1 MLFSRLFSVG
11 ILAVGVHTQATSD
24 TTSESTS
31 SSSSRS
37 TSRSNTDSSSSRTDI
52 TVITGSEQ
60 RTPTGS
66 YLSLST
72 TITVSTSSSAV
83 STEAVVSTSTGKT
96 TTLTTTLGSTT
107 IYAIGTE
114 TLTGNATESTS
125 TATQIILTGGG
136 GHSTTTSSINGTS
149 NSTATATSTSSSA
162 KATNTTPCN
171 NFVEFCDRSYG
182 NITEVS
188 AHNSP
193 FVRKGSVAANQEL
206 DVTTQLNDGIR
217 LLQAQ
222 IQWNGS
228 IPHFCHTSCDILDAG
243 PITDFLGKVYN
254 WVSEH
259 PFDVVTILLG
269 NGNYSQ
275 IDAYIPFLEETGLQN
290 YAYVPPKIP
299 MAIDD
304 WPTLASMILSGK
316 RVVIFMDYNANQT
329 AYPWVL
335 DEFTNMWETPFDPT
349 NRSFP
354 CIPERPPNLNDADAK
369 SHFYMTNHNLNYDI
383 NLLGISLL
391 VPYQNL
397 LNVTN
402 NVTGY
407 GSLGTNAE
415 QCVQDWGFPPKF
427 LNVDFYNVGQGSVFE
442 VAAKWNNVTYDRE
455 CCGAEAESG
464 TGRLVGAGWSMVWL
478 VLGVVGFLGMGL

>member
-24 TTSESTS
+24 TTSDTTS

-37 TSRSNTDSSSSRTDI
+37 TSRSSTDSTSSRTDVI
-52 TVITGSEQ
+52 VITGSEQ

-83 STEAVVSTSTGKT
+83 STEAVVSTSTGRST
-96 TTLTTTLGSTT
+96 TRTTTLGSTT

-114 TLTGNATESTS
+114 TLTGNVTESTS

-136 GHSTTTSSINGTS
+136 GHSTTTSAINGTS
-149 NSTATATSTSSSA
+149 NSTATSTSSSA
-162 KATNTTPCN
+162 RATNTTPCN

-193 FVRKGSVAANQEL
+193 FVRKGSAAANQEL
-206 DVTTQLNDGIR
+206 DVTIQLNDGIR

-228 IPHFCHTSCDILDAG
+228 IPHFCHTSCDLLDAG

-254 WVSEH
+254 WVAEH
-259 PFDVVTILLG
+259 PFDVVTLLLG

-299 MAIDD
+299 MALDD

-316 RVVIFMDYNANQT
+316 RIVIFMDYNANQT

-354 CIPERPPNLNDADAK
+354 CVPQRPPNLQDADAK
-369 SHFYMTNHNLNYDI
+369 SHIYMTNHNLNYDI

-397 LNVTN
+397 LNETN
-402 NVTGY
+402 NATGY
-407 GSLGTNAE
+407 GSLGMNAE

-455 CCGAEAESG
+455 CCGAEAASDAARLLVV
-464 TGRLVGAGWSMVWL
+464 GRSALLVAVG
-478 VLGVVGFLGMGL
+478 VLGFMWFGL

>member
-11 ILAVGVHTQATSD
+11 ILAVGVHTQATSETSSD
-24 TTSESTS
+24 TTS

-37 TSRSNTDSSSSRTDI
+37 SSRSSTGSSSSQTDI
-52 TVITGSEQ
+52 SVITGSEQ

-107 IYAIGTE
+107 IYAIG
-114 TLTGNATESTS
+114 
-125 TATQIILTGGG
+125 
-136 GHSTTTSSINGTS
+136 HSTTTSAINGTS
-149 NSTATATSTSSSA
+149 NSTATSTSSSA

-269 NGNYSQ
+269 NGNYSK

-354 CIPERPPNLNDADAK
+354 CVPERPPNLQDADAK
-369 SHFYMTNHNLNYDI
+369 SHLYMTNHNLNYDI

-415 QCVQDWGFPPKF
+415 QCVQEWGFPPKF

-455 CCGAEAESG
+455 CCGAEAASEARRLLSG
-464 TGRLVGAGWSMVWL
+464 GRSAVW
-478 VLGVVGFLGMGL
+478 VTLGVVGFMWLGL